1 MKNILFFL
9 LLPYLALS
17 QDVVTDTVYIQKQG
31 NIYYL
36 VTMTTFTD
44 STVTGNKVILGDSLQ
59 ALQTFVYDAE
69 KQVNA
74 IAIYAAKIITG
85 GRYQKRV
92 QYFSNLHQQVSGKSI
107 YVSTAQRDSAN
118 MVGEWL
124 LKFDGEIIPGVIR
137 LNANHRLIY
146 NPDKSK
152 VYSITTNL
160 LLSTFT
166 NQVTFAFNGV
176 RYDLYKFANGRFA
189 TVDGEVRL
197 IKKE

>member
-1 MKNILFFL
+1 MKKILFFL
-9 LLPYLALS
+9 LLPLLALS

-31 NIYYL
+31 DIYYL
-36 VTMTTFTD
+36 VTMTTFSD

-59 ALQTFVYDAE
+59 TLQTFVYDAE

-85 GRYQKRV
+85 GKYKKRV

-107 YVSTAQRDSAN
+107 YVSTAKRDSAY
-118 MVGEWL
+118 MVGDWTLNFNGENIL
-124 LKFDGEIIPGVIR
+124 GEIQ
-137 LNANHRLIY
+137 LNNANRLIF
-146 NPDKSK
+146 NPDNGK

-166 NQVTFAFNGV
+166 NQITFSFNGV

-189 TVDGEVRL
+189 TVENDVRL

>member
-9 LLPYLALS
+9 LLPLLALS

-31 NIYYL
+31 DIYYL
-36 VTMTTFTD
+36 VTMTTFSD

-59 ALQTFVYDAE
+59 TLQTFVYDAE

-85 GRYQKRV
+85 GKYKKRV

-107 YVSTAQRDSAN
+107 YVSTAKRDSAY
-118 MVGEWL
+118 MVGDWTL
-124 LKFDGEIIPGVIR
+124 VFNGENIPGVIR
-137 LNANHRLIY
+137 INANDRYIF

-166 NQVTFAFNGV
+166 NQISFGFNGV
-176 RYDLYKFANGRFA
+176 RYDLYKFANGKFA
-189 TVDGEVRL
+189 TVEGDVRL